1 MFNFETFFQ
10 ELKDGA
16 IDIAKNEASD
26 YIREATDDGQ
36 EFLESIKDDLQTWM
50 RQAAE
55 GQLSK
60 EDLAFLIRGKRD
72 LAQMKALTQAGLAAA
87 RIERMRTAA
96 IDLVISAADKAV

>member
-16 IDIAKNEASD
+16 IDIAKNEAAD
-26 YIREATDDGQ
+26 YIREATGDGQ
-36 EFLESIKDDLQTWM
+36 KFLESIKDDLRAWM
-50 RQAAE
+50 KQAADR
-55 GQLSK
+55 QLSK

-72 LAQMKALTQAGLAAA
+72 LAEMKALTQAGLAAA

-96 IDLVISAADKAV
+96 INLVISAANKAV